1 MTEDLFAAIYVKP
14 PILSSHL
21 SFQCLE
27 LIGSSIFTIWDGGVS
42 VPLDKENGCVLLSLV
57 LKYRL

>member
-1 MTEDLFAAIYVKP
+1 MAIYVNP
-14 PILSSHL
+14 PILSIHL

-42 VPLDKENGCVLLSLV
+42 VPLDKEKGCVLLSLV